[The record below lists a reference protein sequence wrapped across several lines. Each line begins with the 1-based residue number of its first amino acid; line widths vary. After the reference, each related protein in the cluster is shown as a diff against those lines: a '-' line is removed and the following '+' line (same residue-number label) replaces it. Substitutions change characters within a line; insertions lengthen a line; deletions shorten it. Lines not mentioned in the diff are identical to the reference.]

1 MKILFVCTGNTCR
14 SPMAQGL
21 AQKIAS
27 DRNMQIEALS
37 AGLKAI
43 PGSKVSDFSV
53 GAMKE
58 YNIDISSHIPT
69 QLELNL
75 LDEADLVVTMT
86 KAHKEII
93 IKSAPQFN
101 DKVRSFSDFTFSGDI
116 ADPYG
121 CDFNTYKK
129 CSSQI
134 NDAIVK
140 LYERIE
146 ANEGYNI

>member
-21 AQKIAS
+21 AQKYLS
-27 DRNMQIEALS
+27 DMNIQIEALS
-37 AGLKAI
+37 AGLTVV
-43 PGSKVSDFSV
+43 PGSMVSGFSV
-53 GAMKE
+53 DAMKE

-69 QLELNL
+69 QLEYKL

-86 KAHKEII
+86 QAHKELI
-93 IKSAPQFN
+93 IKSAPQYMK
-101 DKVRSFSDFTFSGDI
+101 KVKAFSDFTLGDDI
-116 ADPYG
+116 TDPYG
-121 CDFNTYKK
+121 SDFNTYKK
-129 CSSQI
+129 CASQI

-146 ANEGYNI
+146 ANE